1 MRQAHEKANLFLIM
15 KNQPIRTSVIG
26 SYPFPS
32 WLHFAGENLN
42 QFGANDI
49 SEIKDDATTC
59 AIQDQV
65 NAGLDVITDG
75 EQTRLDFNLSF
86 YGHLKGIAMEP
97 ESPRK
102 FGPPAH
108 DQRGK
113 HEIIGELSDEN
124 GLGAVEEF
132 KRLKRLAPLGKT
144 LKMSVPGPFTMSGRL
159 IPNDRYPDRFA
170 ITEALLPII
179 SKELEDLVSEGC
191 EEICVD
197 EPSMSCYGYKEDTD
211 RFVDIFNRTV
221 NSVHGKTRLCTH
233 LCFGNFKGHAVGF
246 RSYKP
251 LFPSF
256 MNLNVDEMHLEMA
269 NREYSELEIIS
280 EVAEKMDVAVGIID
294 VKSYFIEPVELL
306 ESKIRDCLK
315 FVDAEKLVLA
325 PDCGLSQ
332 TARWAAKLK
341 LQNMCNAAQ
350 IVRESL

>member
-1 MRQAHEKANLFLIM
+1 MRQADEKANLFPIM
-15 KNQPIRTSVIG
+15 KNNPIRTSVIG

-32 WLHFAGENLN
+32 WLHFAGENLD

-108 DQRGK
+108 DQRG
-113 HEIIGELSDEN
+113 
-124 GLGAVEEF
+124 
-132 KRLKRLAPLGKT
+132 PPGKT

-294 VKSYFIEPVELL
+294 VKSYFIEPLELL

-350 IVRESL
+350 IIRESL